1 MSTHKKNNTKNL
13 QRFSKK
19 KNQLFLYLE
28 HGTLFLGNMLRAGI
42 QTVGRGSL
50 LHQGCCCWFSLHL
63 LLLLLLLRGGG
74 CGGGCGGGRGG
85 GIGGATSRALPELLT
100 TKAAS

>member
-42 QTVGRGSL
+42 QTVGRGGL
-50 LHQGCCCWFSLHL
+50 LHYGC
-63 LLLLLLLRGGG
+63 
-74 CGGGCGGGRGG
+74 
-85 GIGGATSRALPELLT
+85 
-100 TKAAS
+100 